1 MTNNSDTQSDL
12 SPCSSFGTLDSLKI
26 KGANIDL
33 SYEECYEVDGV
44 TGIEKGL
51 SLLSVND
58 DSADRQKSDIQF
70 DHTQCLFCKH
80 SSIELD
86 ENLEHMLKRHGLFIP
101 HTSHLVVDIETLAE
115 YLHLLIFVYFECL
128 YCGSQ
133 RSSAQAAQQHMMGK
147 GHCKIDILSE
157 DSEFRDFYD
166 FHSTSDDSDGG
177 SIKLIPEGLS
187 GVVVEESMRLPSG
200 KLLSHRTEGKRR
212 LHQHRTTYTKVR
224 GLPPT
229 SPSTALDISR
239 PQSDT
244 SLGQSAQSESNKIA
258 KREAT
263 FHNQLAT
270 LRAGDR
276 MSLMHLSRVQQKA
289 VIINGRKQVEKARR
303 DENEMLLKRQIK
315 ANR

>member
-1 MTNNSDTQSDL
+1 MSTNSHYSTR
-12 SPCSSFGTLDSLKI
+12 
-26 KGANIDL
+26 
-33 SYEECYEVDGV
+33 
-44 TGIEKGL
+44 GIEEGL

-80 SSIELD
+80 NSIDLD

-101 HTSHLVVDIETLAE
+101 DSSHLIVDIETLAE
-115 YLHLLIFVYFECL
+115 YLHLVIFVYFECL

-133 RSSAQAAQQHMMGK
+133 RNSAQAAQQHMMGK
-147 GHCKIDILSE
+147 GHCKIDILRE

-166 FHSTSDDSDGG
+166 FHSTSDDSDGET
-177 SIKLIPEGLS
+177 IKRVPEGS
-187 GVVVEESMRLPSG
+187 NGVIVEESMRLPSG
-200 KLLSHRTEGKRR
+200 KILSHRTEGKRR
-212 LHQHRTTYTKVR
+212 LHPHRTTFTNVR

-229 SPSTALDISR
+229 SQSTALEISR

-244 SLGQSAQSESNKIA
+244 ALSRSAQSESNKIA

-263 FHNQLAT
+263 FNNQLAT

-276 MSLMHLSRVQQKA
+276 MSLMHLTRSQQKA
-289 VIINGRKQVEKARR
+289 VIMKGRKQVEKARR
-303 DENEMLLKRQIK
+303 EENEMLLKRQVK

>member
-1 MTNNSDTQSDL
+1 MSTNSH
-12 SPCSSFGTLDSLKI
+12 DS
-26 KGANIDL
+26 
-33 SYEECYEVDGV
+33 
-44 TGIEKGL
+44 TRGIEEGL

-80 SSIELD
+80 SSIDLD

-101 HTSHLVVDIETLAE
+101 DSSHLVVDIETLAE
-115 YLHLLIFVYFECL
+115 YLHLVIFVYFECL

-133 RSSAQAAQQHMMGK
+133 RSSAQAAQQHMVGK

-166 FHSTSDDSDGG
+166 FHSTSDDSDGRT
-177 SIKLIPEGLS
+177 IKLVPEGS
-187 GVVVEESMRLPSG
+187 NGVVVEESMRLPSG

-212 LHQHRTTYTKVR
+212 LNQHRTTYTKVR
-224 GLPPT
+224 SLPPT
-229 SPSTALDISR
+229 SQSTALDISR
-239 PQSDT
+239 PPSDT
-244 SLGQSAQSESNKIA
+244 ALSRSAQYESNKIA
-258 KREAT
+258 KRDAT

-270 LRAGDR
+270 LRAADR
-276 MSLMHLSRVQQKA
+276 MSLMHLSRSQQKA
-289 VIINGRKQVEKARR
+289 VIIKARKQVEKARR